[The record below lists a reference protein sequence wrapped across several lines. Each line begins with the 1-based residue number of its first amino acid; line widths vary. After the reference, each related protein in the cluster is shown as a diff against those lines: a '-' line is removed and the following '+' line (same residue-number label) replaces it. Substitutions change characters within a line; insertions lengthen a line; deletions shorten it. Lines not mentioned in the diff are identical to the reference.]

1 MRHGSHRMPTG
12 LRFLRHTLAWPCWGD
27 PEFTFCDVERAIQQ
41 EIRKRNYLARYELR
55 AAEAVRSGEME
66 TLKRL
71 EAKYRTVAS
80 HQPDAD
86 SAPTI
91 PSVSRARSSQDK
103 NARASQ
109 PLLTTTWIHLEIR
122 RQGDK
127 LQWPNSKQKVLLREF
142 NYNGVRIPDPAP
154 QMSVEQVRDLL
165 TPQFPEIAT
174 ATLTGPEDTGTT
186 LRYTF
191 SRAIGS
197 KG

>member
-1 MRHGSHRMPTG
+1 M
-12 LRFLRHTLAWPCWGD
+12 A
-27 PEFTFCDVERAIQQ
+27 
-41 EIRKRNYLARYELR
+41 N
-55 AAEAVRSGEME
+55 
-66 TLKRL
+66 
-71 EAKYRTVAS
+71 
-80 HQPDAD
+80 
-86 SAPTI
+86 
-91 PSVSRARSSQDK
+91 
-103 NARASQ
+103 
-109 PLLTTTWIHLEIR
+109 
-122 RQGDK
+122 
-127 LQWPNSKQKVLLREF
+127 LQAQVLLREF

>member
-1 MRHGSHRMPTG
+1 MAK
-12 LRFLRHTLAWPCWGD
+12 L
-27 PEFTFCDVERAIQQ
+27 Q
-41 EIRKRNYLARYELR
+41 
-55 AAEAVRSGEME
+55 AEA
-66 TLKRL
+66 
-71 EAKYRTVAS
+71 
-80 HQPDAD
+80 
-86 SAPTI
+86 
-91 PSVSRARSSQDK
+91 
-103 NARASQ
+103 
-109 PLLTTTWIHLEIR
+109 
-122 RQGDK
+122 
-127 LQWPNSKQKVLLREF
+127 LLREF